1 MWSPKLGR
9 VIGTA
14 RVDRAVAA
22 SGLDFTVAAAAVR
35 TVSAPFLV
43 ATSFGVSME

>member
-1 MWSPKLGR
+1 MLTFNPR
-9 VIGTA
+9 VTA
-14 RVDRAVAA
+14 VTAYRTVAA